1 MSVAIARLFGT
12 AMSGRSDDRP
22 DRVDAALSLTAHLPV
37 VACRD
42 GEPLLRRL
50 FEPLGYRVEAS
61 PIPLDPSVP
70 SWGDSRYLAVSLAA
84 EVRVRDLLSHL
95 YVLLPVLDDD
105 KHYWVAR
112 DEIEKLL
119 ARGGEWLAAHP
130 DKELITRRYLRYRDR
145 FTREALSRL
154 LDEDQADPDADEA
167 AHDAEEEA
175 VEERVS
181 LRDQR
186 LGSVLSVLR
195 AADAHRVLDLGC
207 GPGTLLRALMKEPG
221 VTEVVGVDVSSRALD
236 VAARRLHVDTMA
248 PNQRTVCGC
257 SRVAHLSGSAV
268 EWVRRRRPDGGRRTS
283 RTRTPRGARTVGV
296 RLGCPDH
303 GDRHDSQHR
312 IQRPVRVA
320 ALRSTPSPRPPVR
333 VDARRVPVMGRRGRG
348 AEPIPGSLPAGG
360 RGRSPG
366 RSADATGGVRP
377 MSRGPA
383 RPDPRDPKA
392 GAERDRNEM
401 RLPTL
406 SLVVL
411 VGLSGSGKSTFAAR
425 HFAPTEI
432 LSSDFCRGLVSDDDN
447 DQTVT
452 SEAFDVLH
460 HIAGVRLSLGRIT
473 VVDATN
479 VQAHARK
486 PLVELARRH
495 HVLPV
500 AIVLDVPERLCQE
513 RNAGRAVSYLRAAR
527 DPPATRG
534 APQVDQP
541 APAGGVPPGLRA
553 EGCRGDRRRLHHER
567 AHLDRSLRRTWPLR
581 SDRRYPRMPRR
592 VGRTA
597 RPARVSPLS
606 DVRRLRPS
614 RGSHRG
620 VPGRPGGPR
629 SATPAVL
636 ATRDGHGRSRFRSS
650 ACPAT
655 TRSSSSRRSEDA
667 TCRSPM
673 ASVSRSPNSRRNHR
687 SSVNGSSRSSTGW

>member
-1 MSVAIARLFGT
+1 MLLTITSSSPPADDLGYLLHKNPANLRTVDLAFGRAHVFWPESSPDRASVSLLVEVDPVGLVRRGRGTAGFALAEHVNDRPYVASSLMSVAIARLFGT

-154 LDEDQADPDADEA
+154 LDDDQADPDADEA

-248 PNQRTVCGC
+248 PNQRDRLRLLQGSLTY
-257 SRVAHLSGSAV
+257 RDRRLSGFDAAV
-268 EWVRRRRPDGGRRTS
+268 LME
-283 RTRTPRGARTVGV
+283 
-296 RLGCPDH
+296 
-303 GDRHDSQHR
+303 
-312 IQRPVRVA
+312 
-320 ALRSTPSPRPPVR
+320 
-333 VDARRVPVMGRRGRG
+333 
-348 AEPIPGSLPAGG
+348 
-360 RGRSPG
+360 
-366 RSADATGGVRP
+366 
-377 MSRGPA
+377 
-383 RPDPRDPKA
+383 
-392 GAERDRNEM
+392 
-401 RLPTL
+401 
-406 SLVVL
+406 VVEHL
-411 VGLSGSGKSTFAAR
+411 
-425 HFAPTEI
+425 E
-432 LSSDFCRGLVSDDDN
+432 
-447 DQTVT
+447 
-452 SEAFDVLH
+452 
-460 HIAGVRLSLGRIT
+460 
-473 VVDATN
+473 
-479 VQAHARK
+479 
-486 PLVELARRH
+486 
-495 HVLPV
+495 
-500 AIVLDVPERLCQE
+500 PERLEALERSVFAEAAPTTVIVTTPNIEYNVRFESLPSDRLRHRDHRFEWTRAEFRAWADGVAE
-513 RNAGRAVSYLRAAR
+513 RNRYRVRYLPVGE
-527 DPPATRG
+527 DD
-534 APQVDQP
+534 PQV
-541 APAGGVPPGLRA
+541 GPPTQLA
-553 EGCRGDRRRLHHER
+553 
-567 AHLDRSLRRTWPLR
+567 
-581 SDRRYPRMPRR
+581 
-592 VGRTA
+592 VFA
-597 RPARVSPLS
+597 R
-606 DVRRLRPS
+606 
-614 RGSHRG
+614 
-620 VPGRPGGPR
+620 
-629 SATPAVL
+629 
-636 ATRDGHGRSRFRSS
+636 
-650 ACPAT
+650 
-655 TRSSSSRRSEDA
+655 
-667 TCRSPM
+667 
-673 ASVSRSPNSRRNHR
+673 
-687 SSVNGSSRSSTGW
+687 